1 MLPSQ
6 RRLDTNLLRPSI
18 NAVVRESAGV
28 NSSCTDSSDDA
39 YALANADYSTEGYF
53 LVYEVGKADFALNY
67 TCCKIVPNS

>member
-1 MLPSQ
+1 
-6 RRLDTNLLRPSI
+6 
-18 NAVVRESAGV
+18 VRESAGV